1 MVSGFKVVCI
11 IKWFCGGTH
20 EVSNI
25 GEVGGDGLSWWYVEI
40 RMLVMQGT

>member
-25 GEVGGDGLSWWYVEI
+25 GEVGAGVMGFHGG
-40 RMLVMQGT
+40 MLKLECW